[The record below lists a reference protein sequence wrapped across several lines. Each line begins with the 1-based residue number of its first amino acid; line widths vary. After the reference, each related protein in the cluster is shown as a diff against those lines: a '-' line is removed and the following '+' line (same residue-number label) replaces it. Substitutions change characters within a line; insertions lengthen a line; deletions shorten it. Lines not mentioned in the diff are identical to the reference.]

1 MIYALICADKTPGG
15 PALRTQS
22 RRDHLD
28 YLASLKETLKFA
40 GPFTTEDGSQPT
52 GSLVVIEANSLA
64 DAKAIAD
71 ADPYAKIG
79 VFESVDVRPWKWL
92 LGHPGE

>member
-1 MIYALICADKTPGG
+1 MIYALICTDKTPEGL
-15 PALRTQS
+15 ALRKQS

-28 YLASLKETLKFA
+28 YLASLKEKLKFA

-64 DAKAIAD
+64 HAKAIAD
-71 ADPYAKIG
+71 DDPYAKIG

>member
-1 MIYALICADKTPGG
+1 MIYALICTDKTPGG
-15 PALRTQS
+15 LALRKQS
-22 RRDHLD
+22 RRDYLD

-52 GSLVVIEANSLA
+52 GSLA

-71 ADPYAKIG
+71 DDPYAKIG
-79 VFESVDVRPWKWL
+79 VFKSVGVRPWQWL